1 MNCLLT
7 CFCAAA
13 ESYFISYTRE
23 SEPSQYSITLI
34 ELHEACLDQQM
45 FSNMCNELRIWLYE
59 STLPLPLLL
68 DWRANPRGEGESGL
82 NGM

>member
-13 ESYFISYTRE
+13 ESYFIRYK
-23 SEPSQYSITLI
+23 PSQYSIMLI

-45 FSNMCNELRIWLYE
+45 FSNMYNELRIWRYE
-59 STLPLPLLL
+59 ATLPLPLLL
-68 DWRANPRGEGESGL
+68 NWRANPRGEGESGL